1 MGRDNEI
8 TVYVSDETKQEIKQR
23 ADDEDKTIST
33 YVDGVLRRYFI
44 MEDEEQVATETRAEQ
59 RLEELIA
66 LGKDEL
72 QETAQEIAKMNT
84 KMGAYA
90 AANFELMKRDY
101 HEARRRDALS
111 TGARR
116 IRTPVA
122 DVLDDLDQELD
133 TDTETEPA
141 AGDAAPRDS
150 SADSET
156 ESDRESETESV
167 FDRIRGDQ

>member
-72 QETAQEIAKMNT
+72 QETAQEIAEMNT

-116 IRTPVA
+116 IRTPIT
-122 DVLDDLDQELD
+122 DVLEDLDQEI
-133 TDTETEPA
+133 DTETEPIT
-141 AGDAAPRDS
+141 GDAAPPDS
-150 SADSET
+150 SADSEP
-156 ESDRESETESV
+156 DRESESV

>member
-8 TVYVSDETKQEIKQR
+8 TVYVSDETKQDIKQR

-72 QETAQEIAKMNT
+72 QETAQEIAEMNT
-84 KMGAYA
+84 KMGGLRGGELRTHETRLPRGQTSRCALYWGSAYPYSDYRRPRRPRHRH
-90 AANFELMKRDY
+90 RDRTGRW
-101 HEARRRDALS
+101 RRC
-111 TGARR
+111 
-116 IRTPVA
+116 
-122 DVLDDLDQELD
+122 
-133 TDTETEPA
+133 
-141 AGDAAPRDS
+141 S
-150 SADSET
+150 S
-156 ESDRESETESV
+156 R
-167 FDRIRGDQ
+167 QQC